1 MSNAISAPASN
12 QSCWISDTGTTDHFP
27 PDITHIP
34 NYHAYTG
41 NDCVTVGNGQSLSIT
56 HTGNSQLRASSH
68 LFHLHKVLHV
78 PSMSSSLLSVYR
90 FCKDN
95 DSSFHFDAS
104 KFHVKDLRSGKL
116 LYSGLSE
123 RGLYPVRG
131 AIIPSSSSSSFAF
144 SSTIS
149 TQLWHTRLGH
159 SQSRVFSHVLNNFLH
174 VNSVSNK
181 VPFCTHCVE
190 GKHHQLPFTNSVS
203 ITTCPL
209 ELVHTDVWGPA
220 PVTSCNG
227 TRYYVSF
234 IDDFTH
240 FMWFFPLKYKSQ
252 VLESFK
258 HFKSTME
265 NILDCKIKILRS
277 DCGGEYSKSEFQ
289 SFCSSAGILHQFS
302 CLHTSQ

>member
-1 MSNAISAPASN
+1 MPIR
-12 QSCWISDTGTTDHFP
+12 
-27 PDITHIP
+27 
-34 NYHAYTG
+34 
-41 NDCVTVGNGQSLSIT
+41 NDYVTVENGQSLPIT
-56 HTGNSQLRASSH
+56 HTGNSQLRTSSH

-78 PSMSSSLLSVYR
+78 PSMSSSLLSAYR

-95 DSSFHFDAS
+95 DASFHFDAF
-104 KFHVKDLRSGKL
+104 KFQIMDLRSGKL
-116 LYSGLSE
+116 LYSDLSE
-123 RGLYPVRG
+123 HGLYPVCG
-131 AIIPSSSSSSFAF
+131 AILPSSSSSSYAF
-144 SSTIS
+144 SSTTS
-149 TQLWHTRLGH
+149 AQLWHTWLGH
-159 SQSRVFSHVLNNFLH
+159 PQSRVFSHVLNKFLH
-174 VNSVSNK
+174 VNFVSNK

-190 GKHHQLPFTNSVS
+190 GKHHQLPFTDSVS

-220 PVTSCNG
+220 PVISCNG

-234 IDDFTH
+234 IDNFTR
-240 FMWFFPLKYKSQ
+240 FTWFFPLKYKSQ

-277 DCGGEYSKSEFQ
+277 DYGGEYSKYEFQ

-302 CLHTSQ
+302 CPHTSQQNGVAERKYRHIVDMALTLISQSFLPFNL